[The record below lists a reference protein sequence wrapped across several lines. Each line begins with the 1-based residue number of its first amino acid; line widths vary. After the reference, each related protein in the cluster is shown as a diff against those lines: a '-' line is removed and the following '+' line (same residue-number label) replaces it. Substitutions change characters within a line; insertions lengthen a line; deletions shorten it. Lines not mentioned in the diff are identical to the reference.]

1 VSDAPAA
8 AIVRGGVYRV
18 DLGPTVGHEM
28 RKTRPCV
35 VVQRDSANRTSPL
48 VIVCPLTDAKGTAG
62 NLLNVFVPA
71 GTGGATKDCLV
82 VCNAIRSVDKRRIVR
97 FEGRLSPEL
106 MADVDRGLRAILD
119 L

>member
-1 VSDAPAA
+1 MSETAPA
-8 AIVRGGVYRV
+8 AIVRGSVYQV
-18 DLGPTVGHEM
+18 GLDPTLGHEM

-48 VIVCPLTDAKGTAG
+48 VIVCPLTDARGTRG
-62 NLLNVFVPA
+62 NLLNVLVPA
-71 GTGGATKDCLV
+71 GMAGATKDSLV
-82 VCNAIRSVDKRRIVR
+82 VCNAVRSIDKRRIVR
-97 FEGRLSPEL
+97 YEGRLDAAV

>member
-1 VSDAPAA
+1 MNDAPPA

-18 DLGPTVGHEM
+18 DLDPTVGHEI
-28 RKTRPCV
+28 RPCV

-106 MADVDRGLRAILD
+106 MADIDRGLRAILD